1 MAYGSFSFFFWSD
14 KCMIGKLIF
23 FFQKYS
29 TKVFW
34 LLIPPSSSSPLIS
47 VIFWKNVFLMLCYI
61 LFFYFIE
68 LKKKGILHPPKACQN
83 LICCFLVKKIIKWPP
98 RQLPKIACQNISFN
112 RRFSPPP
119 TTKLLAQPLSIKNGA
134 LSFQMLAY
142 PEIGDHPLLN
152 FNEKVSTFPK
162 IKMRKKKKTN

>member
-119 TTKLLAQPLSIKNGA
+119 HHQVTGSALVDQKWCSVFSNACLSRNRWS
-134 LSFQMLAY
+134 SFVK
-142 PEIGDHPLLN
+142 
-152 FNEKVSTFPK
+152 F
-162 IKMRKKKKTN
+162 